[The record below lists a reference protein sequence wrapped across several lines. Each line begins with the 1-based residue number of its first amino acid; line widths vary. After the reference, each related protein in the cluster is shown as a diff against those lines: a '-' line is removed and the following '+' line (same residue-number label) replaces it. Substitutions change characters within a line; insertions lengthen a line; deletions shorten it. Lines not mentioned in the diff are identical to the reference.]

1 MLVKVIEKYKD
12 LEIGDIVPAGVILEV
27 NEARANVLKVKGKA
41 VDYILPAPKPAKKE
55 IKPKV
60 EEIPEPVKDE
70 VIEDQVKVEELEKEP
85 VAEPVAE
92 EEKPESKE

>member
-60 EEIPEPVKDE
+60 EEIAEPVKEEAIEGQVSIEEVVPEPVT
-70 VIEDQVKVEELEKEP
+70 EP
-85 VAEPVAE
+85 VTE
-92 EEKPESKE
+92 EEKPKSKE

>member
-27 NEARANVLKVKGKA
+27 NEDRANVLKVKGKV
-41 VDYILPAPKPAKKE
+41 VDYILPAPKPVKKE

-60 EEIPEPVKDE
+60 EEIPEPVKEE
-70 VIEDQVKVEELEKEP
+70 VIEGQIPIEEVVPEP

-92 EEKPESKE
+92 EEKPKSKE